1 MEKKNGRNLQQKTQI
16 RALIYEWEQ
25 SIDEVNIYIN
35 LSSKN
40 VNKNDFDIDIKSR
53 RIRIGLKNMESFLEG
68 ELYSI
73 IDEDCSYW
81 FIDENNL
88 HILLTKV
95 KKAEVWNSVFKGHKN
110 LNAID
115 EDNAKKKILL
125 ERFQQEYPNFDF
137 SSAAFN
143 GQVPDARTFMGGV
156 KY

>member
-1 MEKKNGRNLQQKTQI
+1 MGEIYNKRHKYVNNGV
-16 RALIYEWEQ
+16 LIYEWEQ
-25 SIDEVNIYIN
+25 SIDEINIYIN
-35 LSSKN
+35 MNAKIVDKKDL
-40 VNKNDFDIDIKSR
+40 DIDIKSK
-53 RIRIGLKNMESFLEG
+53 RIRIGLKNTESFLEG
-68 ELYSI
+68 ELCSI

-81 FIDENNL
+81 FIEDNNL

-95 KKAEVWNSVFKGHKN
+95 KKAEIWNSVFKGHKN

-115 EDNAKKKILL
+115 EDNTKKQILL
-125 ERFQQEYPNFDF
+125 ERFQQEHPNFDF